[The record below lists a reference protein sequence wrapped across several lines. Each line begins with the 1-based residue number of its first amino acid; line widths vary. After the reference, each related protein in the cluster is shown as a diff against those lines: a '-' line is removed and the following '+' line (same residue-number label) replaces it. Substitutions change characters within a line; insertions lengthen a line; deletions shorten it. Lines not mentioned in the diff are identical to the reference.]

1 MDSSE
6 ARKTLG
12 WTQGL
17 SRSRLTFDG
26 LELTSLAIGH
36 QASLDR
42 CSFIG
47 TDLRQAVLDGTFF
60 RLCNFRGANLRGSS
74 LRYTRFGGCD
84 LRDVDLRDADLTG
97 ANLGALN
104 TGRADVGRTDLT
116 GALLSGAFLRDIT
129 VLAVR
134 GWRPERAEN

>member
-47 TDLRQAVLDGTFF
+47 TDLRQAVLDGVLD
-60 RLCNFRGANLRGSS
+60 RHPNLRGAAIELGAGSAADEAGANLETATDIVVPHQYDLSIFGLYLRIILLTTHNIKGPWVQRNGNIGEGVCRPTRG
-74 LRYTRFGGCD
+74 L
-84 LRDVDLRDADLTG
+84 
-97 ANLGALN
+97 
-104 TGRADVGRTDLT
+104 
-116 GALLSGAFLRDIT
+116 
-129 VLAVR
+129 
-134 GWRPERAEN
+134 